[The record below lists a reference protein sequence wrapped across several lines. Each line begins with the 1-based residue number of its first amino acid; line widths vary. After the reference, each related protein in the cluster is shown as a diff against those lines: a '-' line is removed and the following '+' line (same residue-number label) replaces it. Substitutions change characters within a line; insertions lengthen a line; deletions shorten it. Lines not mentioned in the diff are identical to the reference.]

1 MLDRLIV
8 EFDKGLRTLMAE
20 AHSGRPHPDKQIEE
34 QSLTDAEKKHAA
46 ALMRVNHCGEVCAQA
61 LYSGQSVTAK
71 NQATVIALQQAA
83 REETEHLAW
92 CEKRIKALGGRTS
105 ALNPLLYGSSF
116 LLGAV
121 AGALGDRLN
130 LGFLAETERQVGQ
143 HLASHLQM
151 LPANDGKSRAIVE
164 QMRIDEAEHAA
175 SAIKQGG
182 VALPKPVK
190 VAMQLAS
197 KTMTTST
204 YYL

>member
-34 QSLTDAEKKHAA
+34 PSLTDREKSHAA
-46 ALMRVNHCGEVCAQA
+46 ALMRINHCGEVCAQA
-61 LYSGQSVTAK
+61 LYSGQSMTARNK
-71 NQATVIALQQAA
+71 ETVAALQQAA

-92 CEKRIKALGGRTS
+92 CEKRIKELGGRTS
-105 ALNPLLYGSSF
+105 ALNPILYGSSF
-116 LLGAV
+116 VLGAI

-130 LGFLAETERQVGQ
+130 LGFLAETERQVGR
-143 HLASHLQM
+143 HLESHLKL
-151 LPANDGKSRAIVE
+151 LPENDAKSRAIIE
-164 QMRIDEAEHAA
+164 QMRLDEAEHAA
-175 SAIKQGG
+175 SAIQHGG
-182 VALPKPVK
+182 VALPKPVRA
-190 VAMQLAS
+190 AMQAAS